1 MTDDDYDGI
10 EPLFPDLESFLAA
23 TNWDEATKEE
33 VRRDMAASAA
43 DRHRDS
49 GVPPTLH

>member
-23 TNWDEATKEE
+23 TNWDERTKDE
-33 VRRDMAASAA
+33 VRRDMAAAA
-43 DRHRDS
+43 DPNCDTS
-49 GVPPTLH
+49 TTPPTVH